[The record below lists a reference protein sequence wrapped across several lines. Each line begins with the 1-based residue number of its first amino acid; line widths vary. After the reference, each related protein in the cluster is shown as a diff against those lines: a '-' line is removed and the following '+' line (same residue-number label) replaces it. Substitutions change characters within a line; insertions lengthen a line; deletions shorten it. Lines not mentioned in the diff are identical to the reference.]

1 MRISD
6 WSSDVCSSDLM
17 PRTAP
22 HRASRPRRR
31 DHRARRG
38 DGSRPAPARPAQEEE
53 AEAARRDQLV
63 RGPVAPR
70 YHRLTRNGLNQNGL
84 NQNGT
89 PAAPEKW
96 LAALLPSAA
105 SWHAAAMDRG
115 PSSSNA
121 DGPPIRRAQVESL
134 DVEAMLLADD
144 AHAAF
149 PGPGE
154 LGRAGGDHS
163 PHK

>member
-1 MRISD
+1 MIRRP
-6 WSSDVCSSDLM
+6 
-17 PRTAP
+17 PRSTRTDTLFP
-22 HRASRPRRR
+22 YTTLFRS
-31 DHRARRG
+31 
-38 DGSRPAPARPAQEEE
+38 

-115 PSSSNA
+115 TSSSNA
-121 DGPPIRRAQVESL
+121 DGQPIRRAQVESL
-134 DVEAMLLADD
+134 YVEAMLHADES
-144 AHAAF
+144 HAALAR
-149 PGPGE
+149 GRE
-154 LGRAGGDHS
+154 LGREDGDRLRRNYM
-163 PHK
+163 P